1 MTVKSVMYL
10 ANGAANTERGPSE
23 IIWGAQGS
31 RNAFIPDFLTDPRL
45 GRWFFE
51 DFGQAGISPAPGSA
65 ASFTADRNWYAYL
78 DTNGAITDSGIV
90 GGGAHLAASTTAHQ
104 GVAIASLTTTFQLAP
119 SSVLSAARLAFECR
133 VQNSTASLAASTN
146 DFFLGLAESGAKPAS
161 AIPITSTA
169 GTLDTTG
176 GLIGFHK
183 RGGATHGTDFDFVYQ
198 VAGGTAVYETHLGNI
213 INTVLGAAAAGA
225 TWYKLGFT
233 YNPYAQAI
241 IVSSTATGQTLGAVV
256 RPLIQIY
263 VNGLAAACFLDNG
276 IVTGTAF
283 PTGTLSPAIAWK
295 QQSTTASV
303 NADVDWIAVAQE
315 FVA

>member
-10 ANGAANTERGPSE
+10 ANGAQNTERGPSE

-31 RNAFIPDFLTDPRL
+31 RNAFIPDFLSDPRL

-51 DFGQAGISPAPGSA
+51 DFGQAGLSPAAGSA
-65 ASFTADRNWYAYL
+65 ANFVGDRNWYAYL
-78 DTNGAITDSGIV
+78 DTNGAITDSAIV

-104 GVAIASLTTTFQLAP
+104 GVALGSLPTTYQLAP

-133 VQNSTASLAASTN
+133 VANSTASLAASTS
-146 DFFLGLAESGAKPAS
+146 DYFLGLAEGGAKPAS
-161 AIPITSTA
+161 AIPIT
-169 GTLDTTG
+169 GTGGLLDTTG

-198 VAGGTAVYETHLGNI
+198 KAGGTAVYEANLGNLI
-213 INTVLGAAAAGA
+213 TTVLGAAPVGG
-225 TWYKLGFT
+225 TFYKLGFV
-233 YNPYAQAI
+233 YNPYALPI
-241 IVSSTATGQTLGAVV
+241 IVGSTATGQTAGLTLK
-256 RPLIQIY
+256 PIITIY

-276 IVTGTAF
+276 IITGTAF
-283 PTGTLSPAIAWK
+283 PTGTLSPAVAWK

-303 NADVDWIAVAQE
+303 SADIDWIAVAQE
-315 FVA
+315 YVV